1 MCLYAA
7 RERGAGR
14 SKARRANWVESG
26 RKRRLA
32 IGRAQRAIR
41 EKEGASEGRGEEGA
55 RVARA
60 PKQKNRRARGASAE
74 ERPGPRQAA
83 KGRRRKDPESRA
95 GAPGPYAK
103 THPSTRPRRG
113 RGAEPEYRAAPIHSR
128 GGGARVAGRRRHQA
142 PRHEGPGREK
152 TLARA
157 ALPPSDPLPPEPNP
171 WAVWGLCVNNP

>member
-14 SKARRANWVESG
+14 SVARRAKWVESG

-32 IGRAQRAIR
+32 IGRAQRATR
-41 EKEGASEGRGEEGA
+41 EKEGASVGRGEEGA

-60 PKQKNRRARGASAE
+60 LKQKTAGPGAHRPKSAPDPGWRPKADVERTQNHGPAHPARLQ
-74 ERPGPRQAA
+74 RHTPP
-83 KGRRRKDPESRA
+83 
-95 GAPGPYAK
+95 
-103 THPSTRPRRG
+103 TRPRRG
-113 RGAEPEYRAAPIHSR
+113 RGAEPEHRAAPNHSR
-128 GGGARVAGRRRHQA
+128 GGGAGVAGRRRHQA
-142 PRHEGPGREK
+142 PRHDGPGREK

-157 ALPPSDPLPPEPNP
+157 ALPPSDPLPTEPTP